1 MKTLIIGNFRT
12 GSWYLH
18 KSYEAKGFM
27 GLGELLSNLD
37 NDAENKINKFKQR
50 SNVVAKLH
58 PSQLI
63 TDSENTYY
71 RLCELADEIIY
82 IQRQD
87 TRQQVISFAVAKE
100 QFDKLDKRPWLR
112 NRKVFNNNLTDE
124 ILDDVF
130 ERLDKNNRL
139 IQKIFKKFP
148 SKVIT
153 LEKDL
158 PYDPYPHKYNYTGN
172 WQPPY
177 NFKMLG
183 E

>member
-1 MKTLIIGNFRT
+1 MSLCKQIGIGVER
-12 GSWYLH
+12 
-18 KSYEAKGFM
+18 
-27 GLGELLSNLD
+27 
-37 NDAENKINKFKQR
+37 
-50 SNVVAKLH
+50 
-58 PSQLI
+58 
-63 TDSENTYY
+63 
-71 RLCELADEIIY
+71 
-82 IQRQD
+82 
-87 TRQQVISFAVAKE
+87 
-100 QFDKLDKRPWLR
+100 
-112 NRKVFNNNLTDE
+112 TDE

>member
-18 KSYEAKGFM
+18 KSYEAKGYM
-27 GLGELLSNLD
+27 GLGELLSILD

-63 TDSENTYY
+63 TDSPNTYY

-100 QFDKLDKRPWLR
+100 QFDKLDKQPWLR
-112 NRKVFNNNLTDE
+112 NRKVFNNNLSDE
-124 ILDDVF
+124 TILIKLCDGTQID
-130 ERLDKNNRL
+130 LGTKNKLSSVSYGGGDAGGGNVTTT
-139 IQKIFKKFP
+139 FDF
-148 SKVIT
+148 IT
-153 LEKDL
+153 FNKLSVSG
-158 PYDPYPHKYNYTGN
+158 TGAVSI
-172 WQPPY
+172 
-177 NFKMLG
+177 
-183 E
+183 

>member
-1 MKTLIIGNFRT
+1 MKILIIGNFRT

-18 KSYEAKGFM
+18 NSYEQQGYM
-27 GLGELLSNLD
+27 GLGELLTNLD
-37 NDAENKINKFKQR
+37 NNAKEKLEKFKQR
-50 SNVVAKLH
+50 LNVVAKLH
-58 PSQLI
+58 PSQLS
-63 TDSENTYY
+63 TDSPNTYY
-71 RLCELADEIIY
+71 RLCEMADEIIY

-100 QFDKLDKRPWLR
+100 QFDKKNKAPWLR
-112 NRKVFNNNLTDE
+112 NREIFNKDLSDE
-124 ILDDVF
+124 ILEDVF
-130 ERLDKNNRL
+130 KRLDKNDKI
-139 IQKIFKKFP
+139 IQDLYKKFP

-158 PYDPYPHKYNYTGN
+158 PYDPYPHKYNYTGK

-183 E
+183 V